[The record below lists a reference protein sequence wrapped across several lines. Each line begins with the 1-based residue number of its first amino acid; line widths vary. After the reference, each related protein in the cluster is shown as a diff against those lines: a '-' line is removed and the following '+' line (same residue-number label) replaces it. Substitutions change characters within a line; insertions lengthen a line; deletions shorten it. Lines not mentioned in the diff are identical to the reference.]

1 MPYGNIQYITNST
14 LISVDKFNEIQAQI
28 YQVIGPNFYNYP
40 NIKSHQITA
49 NAGTKIS
56 YESWHG
62 LLFDINKTIVHQT
75 GAGINVNIS
84 TTTPISAQ
92 DINTIIQ
99 RTNLAFINSGTV
111 FHSQLLDDTT
121 NSTST
126 RTSAWNEDMFHI
138 VEYTWLTDADAT
150 GFFALGG
157 YITGSLSSSLPN
169 LSTAEDVRWKTIIDT
184 AITFLNTDS
193 SAKFKLSNWN
203 AATVGQPII
212 ITIASGNV
220 YDYVELQY
228 TKVDS
233 KTLRAQF
240 NFHTNPTFYTNAT
253 QLKININ
260 STFHSFRSI
269 GDDTYDT
276 GYPCA
281 KYNASTVTSL
291 EGAAVNDSV
300 YWKRVAVS
308 PSQLT
313 FKAGYVPNT
322 YNFIEQHFATEIA
335 NLRRSNNATFRITNI
350 GTTET
355 TVNSITGTING
366 AKQFNVG
373 SSSLT
378 YPTPVVQPPTTIPVG
393 GYKDYFLSYDG
404 GDTSGIFNN
413 KITVSGDFDIP
424 QITADSQ
431 VDARTLISDFYI
443 SPISQTY
450 VYNTQ
455 TTTVVTQTKD
465 PKHLSIYTTS
475 TYSTGVKTYYVSA
488 STDPYN
494 APSTCEVSFVELYN
508 DLIESY
514 VNEWEYNIDGTLVTS
529 TDTDAPFTAGDVVMV
544 KDRSL
549 NKLSWID
556 GQTGTVTVSA
566 NGRTYIQM
574 APNLYNIATGV
585 PRPFFEK
592 YYSDFALTL
601 RKQLVITSGSWQYD
615 TTNSAGTL
623 TVTLDSIPS
632 TKLVIGQQVTFSNVA
647 HPNESL
653 NGKTGTVTAWS
664 DTSVTFSTIPNI
676 FGNPSGITGTSVVI
690 HAEFM
695 DVSSLPITVN
705 AVNGIFASGT
715 TLGFSFPS
723 TYTSY
728 NSDNSA
734 FVIPYG
740 TVPVNF
746 KLGAQVPDIYSCVVA
761 LKVNNKILYSK
772 LSVDERTAPIT
783 ANLGSWMSAKGY
795 NNGVV
800 GMSYDIFAGRP
811 YLTIGMVS
819 GNNGGGAPDV
829 SKLGINGDTAFD
841 SAVDPQYQMVMYASS
856 QSGSNPGV
864 WVDDYDYTNPAG
876 VWFTRQYYLNLV
888 AGKGYRYE
896 FTVDDFAK
904 LYINGTLAVDTG
916 GSSAFQ
922 TVYSAAFT
930 GKDTNYLSVT
940 FQNQN
945 IQTYNPGWVSI
956 KIFDSNNTLVWST
969 FSNNVKRNSGD
980 GYQNWQEVY
989 RIPIT
994 LGTPALYNNVSNYC
1008 IKETRYAGPGNRW
1021 SDYFGN
1027 GNLFQVNHDGRG
1039 NLTITANAP
1048 NSNYNTYSTLLALK
1062 YSLYYYVSPYTVN
1075 RYTQLE
1081 KAASQTHLFSG
1092 FNKNGIVQTQLV
1104 TTPGSS
1110 NGTLNFTMVA
1120 GKSASTTLNSTY
1132 YYGYSPSLGYRGG
1145 NIGSISTTVAF
1156 GPDVILRE
1164 LYSGISSRYYT
1175 APSFLTLSGLP
1186 SVPSQNYF
1194 VSVSVTPVSYQ
1205 PSRGPAISLN
1215 LPTVTLYSKDATMKL
1230 PSQYPGN
1237 VTWEW
1242 PNSDLNFSVQS
1253 QYGSYPVTFNVTI
1266 VFFDYNIIPVNIQL
1280 PRSGSSV

>member
-1 MPYGNIQYITNST
+1 MPYGNIQYITTST

-40 NIKSHQITA
+40 NVKSHQITA

-56 YESWHG
+56 YDSWHG

-126 RTSAWNEDMFHI
+126 RTSAWNANMSHI
-138 VEYTWLTDADAT
+138 VEYAWLTDADAT

-157 YITGSLSSSLPN
+157 YMAGALSSSLPN
-169 LSTAEDVRWKTIIDT
+169 LSTADDVRWKTIIDT
-184 AITFLNTDS
+184 AITFLNTNS
-193 SAKFKLSNWN
+193 STKFKLSDWN
-203 AATVGQPII
+203 SATIGQPII
-212 ITIASGNV
+212 ITIASGNQ

-240 NFHTNPTFYTNAT
+240 NFYTNPTFYTNAT

-281 KYNASTVTSL
+281 KYNASTVISL
-291 EGAAVNDSV
+291 EGTAVNDSV

-322 YNFIEQHFATEIA
+322 YNSIEQNFATEIT

-355 TVNSITGTING
+355 TVNSITSTING

-450 VYNTQ
+450 EYNTQ

-465 PKHLSIYTTS
+465 PKHLSMYTTS

-488 STDPYN
+488 STYPYN

-508 DLIESY
+508 DLIESH
-514 VNEWEYNIDGTLVTS
+514 VNEWEYNIDGVLVTS
-529 TDTDAPFTAGDVVMV
+529 TDDDAPFTAGDVVMV
-544 KDRSL
+544 KDGSL

-556 GQTGTVTVSA
+556 GRTGTVTVSA

-601 RKQLVITSGSWQYD
+601 RKQFVITGGGWQYD
-615 TTNSAGTL
+615 TTNLVGTL
-623 TVTLDSIPS
+623 TVTLNSIPR
-632 TKLVIGQQVTFSNVA
+632 TKLVIGQQVTFSDVA
-647 HPNESL
+647 HPAESL

-676 FGNPSGITGTSVVI
+676 FGNPSSITGTSVVI
-690 HAEFM
+690 HAAFM
-695 DVSSLPITVN
+695 DVSSVPITVT

-715 TLGFSFPS
+715 TSGFRFPS
-723 TYTSY
+723 TYTAY

-740 TVPVNF
+740 TVSVEF
-746 KLGAQVPDIYSCVVA
+746 TLGAQVPDIYSCIIA
-761 LKVNNKILYSK
+761 IKVNNKTLYSK

-783 ANLGSWMSAKGY
+783 TNLGSWMSAKGY

-800 GMSYDIFAGRP
+800 GMSYDLFAGRP

-841 SAVDPQYQMVMYASS
+841 SAVDPKYQMVMYASS
-856 QSGSNPGV
+856 QSGSGAGV
-864 WVDDYDYTNPAG
+864 WVDDYDYTNPVG
-876 VWFTRQYYLNLV
+876 SWFTRQYYLNLV

-916 GSSAFQ
+916 SSSAFQ

-930 GKDTNYLSVT
+930 GRDTNYLSVT
-940 FQNQN
+940 FQNWN
-945 IQTYNPGWVSI
+945 NGYNYNPGWVSI

-994 LGTPALYNNVSNYC
+994 LGQATIYDNIGQYC

-1027 GNLFQVNHDGRG
+1027 GNLFRVNHDGRG
-1039 NLTITANAP
+1039 NLTITANDP
-1048 NSNYNTYSTLLALK
+1048 NSNYNSYSTLLALK

-1081 KAASQTHLFSG
+1081 KAATQTHLFSG
-1092 FNKNGIVQTQLV
+1092 FNKNGIVQTQLITSV
-1104 TTPGSS
+1104 PV
-1110 NGTLNFTMVA
+1110 NGTIDFTMTA
-1120 GKSASTTLNSTY
+1120 GVGGSGTSTA
-1132 YYGYSPSLGYRGG
+1132 YYGYNPPSGPRGG
-1145 NIGSISTTVAF
+1145 SSGSISRTITF
-1156 GPDVILRE
+1156 GPEVVLAE
-1164 LYSGISSRYYT
+1164 LYSGVST
-1175 APSFLTLSGLP
+1175 PSILTLSGFP
-1186 SVPSQNYF
+1186 SAPSQNYF
-1194 VSVSVTPVSYQ
+1194 TSISVTPVSYR
-1205 PSRGPAISLN
+1205 SIRTNSLVTLN
-1215 LPTVTLYSKDATMKL
+1215 LPTVTLYSKDATMFF
-1230 PSQYPGN
+1230 PSGYPGK
-1237 VTWEW
+1237 VSWKW
-1242 PNSDLNFSVQS
+1242 PTGNLNFGVSANYS
-1253 QYGSYPVTFNVTI
+1253 SVTFHVTI
-1266 VFFDYNIIPVNIQL
+1266 VFFDYNNTVNVQ
-1280 PRSGSSV
+1280 PPGSGSAV